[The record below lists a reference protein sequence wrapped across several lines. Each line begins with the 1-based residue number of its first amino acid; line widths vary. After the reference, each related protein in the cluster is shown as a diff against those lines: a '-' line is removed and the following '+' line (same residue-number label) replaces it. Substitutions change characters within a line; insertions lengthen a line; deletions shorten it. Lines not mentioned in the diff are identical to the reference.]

1 MASYWLN
8 KRGVIASKPAS
19 LLSGKTPA
27 EAVLTPETRR
37 LLREVLND
45 PSATVSPDLH
55 IAAKQALR
63 HLARRTAPFLPLSP
77 EHRLGWLWEFPRLEC
92 RRDWPGAFTRDYA
105 YRHYCHD
112 VATRRL
118 ILRKTPSGGTEEVLV
133 SGVEMLVRIHASTQS
148 MTFRVYWITSS
159 FRRRRTSP
167 KSFRPPTKS
176 SKPPWPRFNA
186 PPPHEGR
193 RFADGLFFLP

>member
-8 KRGVIASKPAS
+8 KRGVIASKPPS
-19 LLSGKTPA
+19 YLSGKSPA
-27 EAVLTPETRR
+27 EAVLLAETRC
-37 LLREVLND
+37 LLREILND

-63 HLARRTAPFLPLSP
+63 HIARRTAPFLPLSP

-118 ILRKTPSGGTEEVLV
+118 ILRKTPSGSTEEVLV
-133 SGVEMLVRIHASTQS
+133 SGIEILVTIHDDQKRLHAFANFPVPEDPRIHAIHDLQSLLDHFIIPSAKDITQ
-148 MTFRVYWITSS
+148 IL
-159 FRRRRTSP
+159 
-167 KSFRPPTKS
+167 PTAYQTLKTTL
-176 SKPPWPRFNA
+176 A
-186 PPPHEGR
+186 
-193 RFADGLFFLP
+193 AL

>member
-19 LLSGKTPA
+19 LLSGKSPA
-27 EAVLTPETRR
+27 EAVLLPETRC
-37 LLREVLND
+37 LLREILND

-92 RRDWPGAFTRDYA
+92 RRDWPGSFTRDFA

-118 ILRKTPSGGTEEVLV
+118 ILRKTPSGGPEEVLV
-133 SGVEMLVRIHASTQS
+133 SGVEMLVTIHDDQKRLHAFANFPVPEDPRIHAIHDLQRLLDHFIIPSAKDITQ
-148 MTFRVYWITSS
+148 IL
-159 FRRRRTSP
+159 
-167 KSFRPPTKS
+167 PTAYQKLKTTLAS
-176 SKPPWPRFNA
+176 
-186 PPPHEGR
+186 
-193 RFADGLFFLP
+193 L

>member
-19 LLSGKTPA
+19 LLSGKSPA
-27 EAVLTPETRR
+27 EAVLLPETRC

-92 RRDWPGAFTRDYA
+92 RRDWPGAFTRDFA
-105 YRHYCHD
+105 YRHSCHD
-112 VATRRL
+112 VGTRRL

-133 SGVEMLVRIHASTQS
+133 SGVEMLVTIHDDQKRLHAFANFPVPEDPRIHAIHDLQRLLDHFIIPSAKDITQ
-148 MTFRVYWITSS
+148 I
-159 FRRRRTSP
+159 
-167 KSFRPPTKS
+167 
-176 SKPPWPRFNA
+176 
-186 PPPHEGR
+186 
-193 RFADGLFFLP
+193 LPAAYQKLKTTLAAL

>member
-8 KRGVIASKPAS
+8 KRDEIASKPAS

-37 LLREVLND
+37 LLREILND
-45 PSATVSPDLH
+45 PSAKVSPDLQ
-55 IAAKQALR
+55 IAAKQALH
-63 HLARRTAPFLPLSP
+63 HLARRTTPFLPLSP

-133 SGVEMLVRIHASTQS
+133 SGVEMLVTIHDDQKRLHAFANFPVPEDPRIHAIHDLQRLLDHFIIPSAKDITQ
-148 MTFRVYWITSS
+148 IL
-159 FRRRRTSP
+159 
-167 KSFRPPTKS
+167 PTAYQKL
-176 SKPPWPRFNA
+176 KTTLA
-186 PPPHEGR
+186 
-193 RFADGLFFLP
+193 AL

>member
-37 LLREVLND
+37 LLREVLHD

-55 IAAKQALR
+55 TAAKQALR
-63 HLARRTAPFLPLSP
+63 HLARRTAPFLLLSP

-92 RRDWPGAFTRDYA
+92 RRDWPEAFTRDYA

-118 ILRKTPSGGTEEVLV
+118 ILRKTPSGATEEVLV
-133 SGVEMLVRIHASTQS
+133 SGVEMLVTIHDDQKRLHAFANFPVPEDPRIHAIHDLQRLLDHFIIPSAKDITQ
-148 MTFRVYWITSS
+148 I
-159 FRRRRTSP
+159 
-167 KSFRPPTKS
+167 
-176 SKPPWPRFNA
+176 
-186 PPPHEGR
+186 
-193 RFADGLFFLP
+193 LPAAYQKLKTTLTAL

>member
-19 LLSGKTPA
+19 LLSGKSPA
-27 EAVLTPETRR
+27 EAVLLPETRC

-92 RRDWPGAFTRDYA
+92 RRDWPGAFTRDFA

-118 ILRKTPSGGTEEVLV
+118 ILRKTPSGATEEVLM
-133 SGVEMLVRIHASTQS
+133 SGIEMLVTIHDEQKRLHAFANFPVPEDPRIHAIHGLQSLLDHFIIPSAKDITQ
-148 MTFRVYWITSS
+148 I
-159 FRRRRTSP
+159 
-167 KSFRPPTKS
+167 
-176 SKPPWPRFNA
+176 
-186 PPPHEGR
+186 
-193 RFADGLFFLP
+193 LPAAYQKLKTTLAAL

>member
-8 KRGVIASKPAS
+8 KRGVIASKPPS
-19 LLSGKTPA
+19 LLSGKSPA
-27 EAVLTPETRR
+27 EAVLIPETRC
-37 LLREVLND
+37 LLREILNN

-92 RRDWPGAFTRDYA
+92 RRDWPGAFTRDFA

-133 SGVEMLVRIHASTQS
+133 SGVEMLVTIHDDQKRLHAFANFPVPEDPRIHAIHDLQRLLDHFIIPSAKDITQ
-148 MTFRVYWITSS
+148 I
-159 FRRRRTSP
+159 
-167 KSFRPPTKS
+167 
-176 SKPPWPRFNA
+176 
-186 PPPHEGR
+186 
-193 RFADGLFFLP
+193 LPAAYQKLKTTLTAL

>member
-8 KRGVIASKPAS
+8 KRGVIASKPPS
-19 LLSGKTPA
+19 LMSGKSPA
-27 EAVLTPETRR
+27 EAVLLPETRR
-37 LLREVLND
+37 LLREILND

-55 IAAKQALR
+55 ISAKQALR

-92 RRDWPGAFTRDYA
+92 RRDWPGSFTRDYA

-112 VATRRL
+112 VAKRRL

-133 SGVEMLVRIHASTQS
+133 SGMEMLVTIHDDQKRLHAFANFPVPEDPRIHAIHDLQRLLDHFIIPSAKDITQ
-148 MTFRVYWITSS
+148 I
-159 FRRRRTSP
+159 
-167 KSFRPPTKS
+167 
-176 SKPPWPRFNA
+176 
-186 PPPHEGR
+186 
-193 RFADGLFFLP
+193 LPAAYQKLKTTLASL

>member
-8 KRGVIASKPAS
+8 KRGVIASKPPS
-19 LLSGKTPA
+19 LLSGKSPA

-92 RRDWPGAFTRDYA
+92 RRDWPGSFTRDYA

-133 SGVEMLVRIHASTQS
+133 SGMEMLVTIHDDQKRLHTFANFPVPEDPRIHAIHDLQRLLDHFIIPSAKDITQ
-148 MTFRVYWITSS
+148 I
-159 FRRRRTSP
+159 
-167 KSFRPPTKS
+167 
-176 SKPPWPRFNA
+176 
-186 PPPHEGR
+186 
-193 RFADGLFFLP
+193 LPAAYQKLKTTLTAL

>member
-1 MASYWLN
+1 MPSYWLN
-8 KRGVIASKPAS
+8 KRGVIASKPVN

-63 HLARRTAPFLPLSP
+63 HLARRSAPFLPLSP

-112 VATRRL
+112 VGTRRL
-118 ILRKTPSGGTEEVLV
+118 ILRKTPSGATEEVLV
-133 SGVEMLVRIHASTQS
+133 SGIEMLVTIHDDQKRLHAFANFPVPEDPRIHAIHDLQRLLDHFIIPSAKDITQ
-148 MTFRVYWITSS
+148 I
-159 FRRRRTSP
+159 
-167 KSFRPPTKS
+167 
-176 SKPPWPRFNA
+176 
-186 PPPHEGR
+186 
-193 RFADGLFFLP
+193 LPAAYQRLKTTLAAL

>member
-8 KRGVIASKPAS
+8 KRGVIASMPAS
-19 LLSGKTPA
+19 LLSGKSPA
-27 EAVLTPETRR
+27 EAVLLPETRC
-37 LLREVLND
+37 LLREILND
-45 PSATVSPDLH
+45 PSVTVSPDLH

-63 HLARRTAPFLPLSP
+63 HLARRTAPFLPLSS

-118 ILRKTPSGGTEEVLV
+118 ILRKTPSGATEEVLV
-133 SGVEMLVRIHASTQS
+133 SGVEMLVTIHDDQKRLHAFANFPVPEDPRIHAIHDLQRLLDHFIIPSAKDITQ
-148 MTFRVYWITSS
+148 I
-159 FRRRRTSP
+159 
-167 KSFRPPTKS
+167 
-176 SKPPWPRFNA
+176 
-186 PPPHEGR
+186 
-193 RFADGLFFLP
+193 LPAAYQQLKTTLAAL

>member
-8 KRGVIASKPAS
+8 KRGVIASKPVS
-19 LLSGKTPA
+19 LLSGKSPA
-27 EAVLTPETRR
+27 EAVLLPETRC

-118 ILRKTPSGGTEEVLV
+118 ILRKTPSGATEEVLV
-133 SGVEMLVRIHASTQS
+133 SGIEMLVTIHDDQKRLHAFANFPVPEDPRIHAIHDLQRLLDHFIIPSAKDITQ
-148 MTFRVYWITSS
+148 I
-159 FRRRRTSP
+159 
-167 KSFRPPTKS
+167 
-176 SKPPWPRFNA
+176 
-186 PPPHEGR
+186 
-193 RFADGLFFLP
+193 LPAAYQQLKTTLAAL

>member
-37 LLREVLND
+37 LLREVLHD

-55 IAAKQALR
+55 TAAKQALR

-92 RRDWPGAFTRDYA
+92 HRDWPGAFTRDYA

-133 SGVEMLVRIHASTQS
+133 SGVEMLVTIHDDQKRLHAFANFPIPEDPRIHAIHDFQSLLNHFLIPSAKDITQ
-148 MTFRVYWITSS
+148 I
-159 FRRRRTSP
+159 
-167 KSFRPPTKS
+167 
-176 SKPPWPRFNA
+176 
-186 PPPHEGR
+186 
-193 RFADGLFFLP
+193 LPAAYQKLKTTLAAL

>member
-8 KRGVIASKPAS
+8 KRGVIASMPAS
-19 LLSGKTPA
+19 LLSGKSPA
-27 EAVLTPETRR
+27 EAVLLPETRC
-37 LLREVLND
+37 LLREVLHD

-63 HLARRTAPFLPLSP
+63 HLARRTAPFLPLSS

-133 SGVEMLVRIHASTQS
+133 SGVEMLVTIHDDQKRLHAFANFPVPEDPRIHAIHDLQRLLDHFIIPSAKDITQ
-148 MTFRVYWITSS
+148 I
-159 FRRRRTSP
+159 
-167 KSFRPPTKS
+167 
-176 SKPPWPRFNA
+176 
-186 PPPHEGR
+186 
-193 RFADGLFFLP
+193 LPAAYQKLKTTLAAL